1 MLDIL
6 AGIGQSLLLSAIPI
20 FVAIDPVGTVSFLLS
35 LTQGMSSR
43 ERSRVTRFAILTA
56 LGLGLGFLAV
66 GQLVFSLLGI
76 TQASFLV
83 AGGVL
88 LFVLT
93 TTDIVRG
100 VSIPR
105 EVQTQRHDEYIGVVP
120 LGTPLVVGPAV
131 LSTLLLLAQSY
142 HIAIVVAAFMLNLGL
157 TWLVFTQADRIT
169 HLLGRAGLMV
179 VTKIAGLL
187 LAAIAVD
194 MVRRGIMQFL
204 AS

>member
-6 AGIGQSLLLSAIPI
+6 AGIGQPLLLSAIPI
-20 FVAIDPVGTVSFLLS
+20 FVAIDPVGTLTFLLG
-35 LTQGMSSR
+35 LTEGMSSR

-66 GQLVFSLLGI
+66 GQIVFSLLGI

-88 LFVLT
+88 LFILT
-93 TTDIVRG
+93 TSDILRG
-100 VSIPR
+100 ASIPR
-105 EVQTQRHDEYIGVVP
+105 EAQRQKDAYIGVVP

-131 LSTLLLLAQSY
+131 LATLLLLVQRY
-142 HIAIVVAAFMLNLGL
+142 HVGVVVAAFILNLGL
-157 TWLVFTQADRIT
+157 TWLVFMQADRIT
-169 HLLGRAGLMV
+169 RLLGRAGPMV
-179 VTKIAGLL
+179 VAKIAGLL

>member
-6 AGIGQSLLLSAIPI
+6 TGIGQPLLLSAIPI
-20 FVAIDPVGTVSFLLS
+20 FVAIDPVGTLSFLLG
-35 LTQGMSSR
+35 LTEGMSSR

-93 TTDIVRG
+93 TSDILRG
-100 VSIPR
+100 ASIPR
-105 EVQTQRHDEYIGVVP
+105 EAQPRQNEYVGVVP

-131 LSTLLLLAQSY
+131 LATLLLLVQRY
-142 HIAIVVAAFMLNLGL
+142 HIAVVVAAFMLNLGL
-157 TWLVFTQADRIT
+157 TWLIFTQADRIT
-169 HLLGRAGLMV
+169 RLLGRAGLMV
-179 VTKIAGLL
+179 VAKIAGLL

-204 AS
+204 AP

>member
-1 MLDIL
+1 MLDFL
-6 AGIGQSLLLSAIPI
+6 AGIGQPLLLSAIPI
-20 FVAIDPVGTVSFLLS
+20 FVAIDPVGTLSFLLG

-88 LFVLT
+88 LFILT
-93 TTDIVRG
+93 TNDIVRG

-105 EVQTQRHDEYIGVVP
+105 EAQPRQDEYVGVVP

-131 LSTLLLLAQSY
+131 LATLLLLVQRY
-142 HIAIVVAAFMLNLGL
+142 HIAVVVAAFMLNLGL
-157 TWLVFTQADRIT
+157 TWLVFAQADRIT
-169 HLLGRAGLMV
+169 RVLGRAGLMV
-179 VTKIAGLL
+179 VAKIAGLL

-204 AS
+204 TP